1 MFSGYYFSYLDG
13 RMMYLRSIYSTVS
26 KYILLVAIDF
36 FTILII
42 RLNQKIVQVQFI
54 LFALLLYVL

>member
-1 MFSGYYFSYLDG
+1 
-13 RMMYLRSIYSTVS
+13 MYLRSIYSTVS